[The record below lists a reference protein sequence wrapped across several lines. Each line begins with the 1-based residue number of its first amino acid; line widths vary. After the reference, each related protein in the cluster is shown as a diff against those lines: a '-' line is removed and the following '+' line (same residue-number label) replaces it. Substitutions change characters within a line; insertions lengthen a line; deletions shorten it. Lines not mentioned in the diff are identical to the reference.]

1 MKDKEIL
8 ILQHRETNGVSI
20 YQLIDN
26 QYCGLFDE
34 SLMKIPYYEGFEL
47 MLNKPCF
54 TIKENLD
61 WLIDILNPEQYEKSL
76 DLDVTYLKDRKPY
89 LRKCL
94 PHYNWNVDHDNIWIP
109 FENKFID
116 NYEQTW
122 EISYELFKSLSKFIL
137 EKIHNQT
144 VSTVTVISRMIFTL

>member
-1 MKDKEIL
+1 M
-8 ILQHRETNGVSI
+8 
-20 YQLIDN
+20 
-26 QYCGLFDE
+26 
-34 SLMKIPYYEGFEL
+34 
-47 MLNKPCF
+47 
-54 TIKENLD
+54 D